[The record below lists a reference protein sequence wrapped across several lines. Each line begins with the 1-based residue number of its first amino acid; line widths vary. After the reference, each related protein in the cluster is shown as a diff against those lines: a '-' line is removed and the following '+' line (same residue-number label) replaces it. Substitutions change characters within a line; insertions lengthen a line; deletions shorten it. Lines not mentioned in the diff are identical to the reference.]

1 MTPRFDRRQ
10 DEGQG
15 SGSGSGSGAGGS
27 ARGGGSGRPARPGKP
42 SFGAS
47 RFSGGGG
54 SRSFGPRPE
63 WRAEGPPERGPRPE
77 RGSRPERG
85 PRPERSGGSDRPRFD
100 RSGSD
105 RSGSDRSTSE
115 RPSGDRPPSGRPAP
129 GRPSSDRP
137 RPDRFRSDRPDRPR
151 FEGAR
156 PEGGR
161 SEGPRFEGGRPA
173 GPRPG
178 IARPGRPRLD
188 APRFDK
194 PRFEGGRPE
203 GRPGAR
209 GPAEAGS
216 GDFRPAPR
224 RFDGSGS
231 SGEARPG
238 ARRPFSSRPFAG
250 RPDGSSRPD
259 GASRRERP
267 PGAFSPGEPAAEG
280 RFSPSRPEGR
290 RFAGPGASRG
300 SFGRPSFGRPAFG
313 GSGSGRPPFQ
323 RAGGQRPPFQS
334 ARPDQAVVVDAPT
347 GEAETFGASPADDMI
362 WGRHPAL
369 AALESGRPIHRIW
382 CTAEM
387 RFTPKFLQLLR
398 EAKSAGVLVEE
409 VTWARLG
416 QLTGGAVHQGITLQ
430 AAAAETLD
438 LDSLISGCRDIGE
451 PPLLMAVDGLTDP
464 HNLGAIVR
472 SAEALGAHGLVLPQR
487 RSAGL
492 TGSVAKVAAGA
503 LEYLPVARVV
513 NLNRSLETL
522 KQEGYRVVG
531 LAEEGSVTLSEA
543 DLDGPLVVVTGSE
556 GSGLSMLTRRH
567 CDQLVRIPL
576 RGATP
581 SLNAS
586 VATALLLY
594 EVARRGWM
602 KTITGSAPAPRIVRP
617 KLPTPTRRQA
627 PEPEDDLTGPGGL
640 AAGAGDD
647 MGGVGAALLEPLPE
661 PDALAPELPAPIES
675 PIEFSTE
682 SSTESPAESPAEAP
696 AEAPEMAPAGG
707 LEPKGA
713 LVAALA
719 EADALPNAPEGV
731 AGPGEGISP
740 PQAAASGNAGASGAV
755 PIATAPIPDAPVA
768 AAEPLVVPDP
778 AAEGQPQALVLGLSP
793 ELAGS
798 FEQDILL

>member
-1 MTPRFDRRQ
+1 MSPRFDRRR
-10 DEGQG
+10 DEAQG
-15 SGSGSGSGAGGS
+15 SGSGSGSGAGGGS
-27 ARGGGSGRPARPGKP
+27 RGGGAGRPARPGKP

-63 WRAEGPPERGPRPE
+63 WNADGPPDRGPRPE

-85 PRPERSGGSDRPRFD
+85 PRPERAGGSDRPRFD
-100 RSGSD
+100 RSSAG
-105 RSGSDRSTSE
+105 
-115 RPSGDRPPSGRPAP
+115 RPSG
-129 GRPSSDRP
+129 GRPSFDRP
-137 RPDRFRSDRPDRPR
+137 RPDRFGSDRPDRPR
-151 FEGAR
+151 FDSGR

-173 GPRPG
+173 RPSGARPAGGRPG
-178 IARPGRPRLD
+178 MARPGRPRLD
-188 APRFDK
+188 GPRFDK

-203 GRPGAR
+203 GRSGE
-209 GPAEAGS
+209 GDS
-216 GDFRPAPR
+216 GDFRPGPK
-224 RFDGSGS
+224 RFDRSGS
-231 SGEARPG
+231 MGEGRPG
-238 ARRPFSSRPFAG
+238 GRRPFPGRPFAG
-250 RPDGSSRPD
+250 RPDGA
-259 GASRRERP
+259 GRRDRS
-267 PGAFSPGEPAAEG
+267 PGALSPGESAPEG
-280 RFSPSRPEGR
+280 RFSSLRPEGR
-290 RFAGPGASRG
+290 RFAGAGVSRG
-300 SFGRPSFGRPAFG
+300 SFGRPSF
-313 GSGSGRPPFQ
+313 
-323 RAGGQRPPFQS
+323 QRPGGAGARGSFQP
-334 ARPDQAVVVDAPT
+334 ARSDRPVVVDAPT
-347 GEAETFGASPADDMI
+347 GESETFGASPADDMI

-416 QLTGGAVHQGITLQ
+416 QLTGGAVHQGIALQ

-531 LAEEGSVTLSEA
+531 LAEEGSVTLAEA

-602 KTITGSAPAPRIVRP
+602 KTITGSSPAPRIVRP
-617 KLPTPTRRQA
+617 NLPA
-627 PEPEDDLTGPGGL
+627 PSRPVVAEPELEPAL
-640 AAGAGDD
+640 AGAVPLAPGAEGDWL
-647 MGGVGAALLEPLPE
+647 GGEPAGPELLLEPGAPAPNLPGRAE
-661 PDALAPELPAPIES
+661 APLGGVEVEDALADAEPSAAGPAAAGLPAP
-675 PIEFSTE
+675 
-682 SSTESPAESPAEAP
+682 
-696 AEAPEMAPAGG
+696 
-707 LEPKGA
+707 
-713 LVAALA
+713 
-719 EADALPNAPEGV
+719 
-731 AGPGEGISP
+731 GE
-740 PQAAASGNAGASGAV
+740 
-755 PIATAPIPDAPVA
+755 
-768 AAEPLVVPDP
+768 
-778 AAEGQPQALVLGLSP
+778 PQALADPTPSP
-793 ELAGS
+793 DSASPVPQDLVPDQTPGLAGG
-798 FEQDILL
+798 FDQDILL